1 MMDIYSSQ
9 PDVVEPEELL
19 TEKGRR
25 QEHLAGFSGVSIF
38 DKKYV
43 DVVGSPRLTTLIGAL
58 TIEECRDIPVLDLNH
73 GANQFGLSFDQM
85 DLCGLGSNGQFLNV
99 RPGTDSTLD
108 LMQQLL
114 LKTERCW
121 LDSDQPSQISGP
133 CSPPCIDFGLSPF
146 SQQSTTKR
154 QIFTTSLSCGSPIL
168 SEAECKGLL
177 GTTTAAKNSSLVESM
192 WCIAHNYSN
201 MRQYREA
208 ESWYRQIVT
217 VKRQNLESQ
226 PCETLAACLWVIRSV
241 SAQGKCLEALHLHE
255 RLHTKIICL
264 FDPAH
269 GVCLLSRLTQSLVL
283 SGLGRHK
290 KCHEIR
296 RELLQICLATLGIRH
311 PQTFAALRSLGYIL
325 RVEKRYVE
333 SEQLLRTTLHIQ
345 LQEAGICEG
354 DAVTTESIRATMI
367 SLAGTLN
374 SVGRY
379 QESRPLLSSAN
390 VLAGGMISAERPD
403 SFSYCCEIART
414 WTLEGRWKD
423 SEKMLQD
430 LLKNQ
435 GNTMRPGQR
444 YRVMIQLAETL
455 MLIGRPQE
463 AAPWYE
469 EKFTEDPVVKSPRT
483 IAHSVRLQ
491 GCVLVSYRL
500 QAPTDWQGNQPI
512 KM

>member
-1 MMDIYSSQ
+1 MTVEECMDI
-9 PDVVEPEELL
+9 PL
-19 TEKGRR
+19 
-25 QEHLAGFSGVSIF
+25 
-38 DKKYV
+38 
-43 DVVGSPRLTTLIGAL
+43 
-58 TIEECRDIPVLDLNH
+58 LDLN
-73 GANQFGLSFDQM
+73 GGSPDFGSSSSLDPM
-85 DLCGLGSNGQFLNV
+85 DLCGPWGNGELLV
-99 RPGTDSTLD
+99 ESISDSTLD
-108 LMQQLL
+108 LMREVLA
-114 LKTERCW
+114 KNERCW
-121 LDSDQPSQISGP
+121 LDSGQTSQISGT
-133 CSPPCIDFGLSPF
+133 SSLPCIESGLSPF
-146 SQQSTTKR
+146 PQKSTTKR

-168 SEAECKGLL
+168 SETECKELL
-177 GTTTAAKNSSLVESM
+177 GMAATSKDSSLIESM

-201 MRQYREA
+201 MRQYRVA
-208 ESWYRQIVT
+208 EYWYRKIVT
-217 VKRQNLESQ
+217 VKQQNLDVQ

-255 RLHTKIICL
+255 GLHTKIIRL

-269 GVCLLSRLTQSLVL
+269 GVCLLSRLTESLVL

-290 KCHEIR
+290 KCHETR

-311 PQTFAALRSLGYIL
+311 PQTFAALRSLGFIL
-325 RVEKRYVE
+325 SVEKRYVE

-390 VLAGGMISAERPD
+390 VLAGGMISTERPD

-414 WTLEGRWKD
+414 WRAEGRWKD

-444 YRVMIQLAETL
+444 YRVMIQLAKTL
-455 MLIGRPQE
+455 MLIARSQE
-463 AAPWYE
+463 TAPWYQ

-500 QAPTDWQGNQPI
+500 QAQNDWQGNQPVRV
-512 KM
+512 